1 MLSALRPYPSARG
14 PQALFPIMPPTVQ
27 RFEVDGSGP
36 YRQPCGLTSFCSMA
50 CTTPGSMTAVPASMS
65 TESTLFR
72 YREVSITSPGPTAL
86 PAQEVPAPRPVIG
99 NSTARPAR
107 TSSISSSV
115 VRGVA
120 TTSGT
125 TR

>member
-1 MLSALRPYPSARG
+1 
-14 PQALFPIMPPTVQ
+14 
-27 RFEVDGSGP
+27 
-36 YRQPCGLTSFCSMA
+36 
-50 CTTPGSMTAVPASMS
+50 MTAVPASMS

-99 NSTARPAR
+99 NPTARPAR